1 LSGNSVRIIADL
13 RQGDLS
19 DPAQTVRLGTIQALR
34 AWAAIGVVIGHA
46 LYEADANFGLERTHL
61 RWTAGTHLFFVI
73 SGFIMAYT
81 NADGFGREGAA
92 HQFAV
97 RRFRRIVPLYW
108 LFTTLVLATL
118 LAGHALRST
127 FLDWP
132 NVAASYLFW
141 PAAQDD
147 GAVRPLLSV
156 GWTLNYE
163 MFFYALFAAALLLRR
178 ERALLVLTTVMVA
191 LVAAHAWIPD
201 SWIAAKFWSDPII
214 LEFLAGVFLGYVFTL
229 TGDRFADPA
238 TACVLLAIGFAGLFI
253 LPTLPLELGALYR
266 LAVYGLPSVVIV
278 GAAALLIPSH
288 LDRRVPRLVLLLGD
302 ASYALYLSHR
312 FTLRL
317 TSEVTGRL
325 ELTSPD
331 IQVLF
336 AVVTCVAAGVTVHL
350 WIEKPLLRML
360 QHRRQPVFELAP

>member
-1 LSGNSVRIIADL
+1 LNAQLPDRRDAD
-13 RQGDLS
+13 
-19 DPAQTVRLGTIQALR
+19 PPQTVRLGAIQALR

-46 LYEADANFGLERTHL
+46 LFEADANFGIERSHL

-81 NADGFGREGAA
+81 NADAFGRDGTAW
-92 HQFAV
+92 HFLV

-118 LAGHALRST
+118 LAGHSLRST

-141 PAAQDD
+141 PAAQSD

-156 GWTLNYE
+156 GWTMNYA
-163 MFFYALFAAALLLRR
+163 MFAAVLLLPR
-178 ERALLVLTTVMVA
+178 ERALLVLTAIMLA
-191 LVAAHAWIPD
+191 LVGAHAWIPD

-214 LEFLAGVFLGYVFTL
+214 LEFLAGVFLGYLFTL
-229 TGDRFADPA
+229 KRDRFADPA
-238 TACVLLAIGFAGLFI
+238 AACGLLAIGFAGLFI

-266 LAVYGLPSVVIV
+266 LVIYGLPSVLIV
-278 GAAALLIPSH
+278 GAAALLVPAH
-288 LDRRVPRLVLLLGD
+288 LDRRVPGLVLLLGD

-317 TSEVTGRL
+317 TSQATGRL
-325 ELTSPD
+325 GLANPD
-331 IQVLF
+331 IQVLI
-336 AVVTCVAAGVTVHL
+336 AVIACIAAGVAVHL
-350 WIEKPLLRML
+350 WIEKPLLRLL
-360 QHRRQPVFELAP
+360 QHRRQPVVELAP

>member
-1 LSGNSVRIIADL
+1 MNAQLPDRRGAD
-13 RQGDLS
+13 
-19 DPAQTVRLGTIQALR
+19 PPQTVRLGAIQALR

-46 LYEADANFGLERTHL
+46 LFEADANFGLERTHL
-61 RWTAGTHLFFVI
+61 RWTAGTHLFFLI

-81 NADGFGREGAA
+81 NADAFGREGAA
-92 HQFAV
+92 CHFIV

-118 LAGHALRST
+118 LAGHSLRST

-141 PAAQDD
+141 PAAQSD

-163 MFFYALFAAALLLRR
+163 VFFYALFAGVLLLRR
-178 ERALLVLTTVMVA
+178 ERALLVLTAIMLA
-191 LVAAHAWIPD
+191 LVLAHAWIPD

-214 LEFLAGVFLGYVFTL
+214 LEFLAGVFLGYLFTL
-229 TGDRFADPA
+229 KGDRFANPA
-238 TACVLLAIGFAGLFI
+238 AAGALLAIGFAGLFI

-278 GAAALLIPSH
+278 GAAALLVPAH
-288 LDRRVPRLVLLLGD
+288 RDRRVPGLVLLLGD

-317 TSEVTGRL
+317 TSEATKRL
-325 ELTSPD
+325 GLTSPD
-331 IQVLF
+331 IQVLI
-336 AVVTCVAAGVTVHL
+336 AVIACVAAGVAVHL
-350 WIEKPLLRML
+350 WIEKPLLRLM
-360 QHRRQPVFELAP
+360 QHRRQPVVELAP